1 MNESLNNLIDLFTKF
16 LYHPNKILGKS
27 MSVLLEMAMFPT
39 DQGESKSEYVSEV
52 IRVIR
57 DCGYPYQLTPMATII
72 ETQEISQALAI
83 VQMCYDKLEEL
94 ECNRVYST
102 IKFDIRKGHKNRLK
116 GKVASIESKIGE
128 VCK

>member
-1 MNESLNNLIDLFTKF
+1 
-16 LYHPNKILGKS
+16 
-27 MSVLLEMAMFPT
+27 MSVLLELAMFPT
-39 DQGESKSEYVSEV
+39 DHGESKSEYVSEV

-72 ETQEISQALAI
+72 ETQKISQALEI

-94 ECNRVYST
+94 DCNRVYST
-102 IKFDIRKGHKNRLK
+102 ITFDIRKGHDNRLK

>member
-1 MNESLNNLIDLFTKF
+1 
-16 LYHPNKILGKS
+16 

-39 DQGESKSEYVSEV
+39 DHGESKSEYVSQV
-52 IRVIR
+52 IKVIR
-57 DCGYPYQLTPMATII
+57 DCGYPYQLTPMATIV

-94 ECNRVYST
+94 QCNRVYST
-102 IKFDIRKGHKNRLK
+102 IKFDIRKGYKNRLK

-128 VCK
+128 VSK

>member
-1 MNESLNNLIDLFTKF
+1 
-16 LYHPNKILGKS
+16 

-39 DQGESKSEYVSEV
+39 DHGESKSEYVSEV

-57 DCGYPYQLTPMATII
+57 DCGYPYQLTPMATIV
-72 ETQEISQALAI
+72 ETQKISQALAI
-83 VQMCYDKLEEL
+83 VQMCYDKLDEL
-94 ECNRVYST
+94 DCNRVYST

-128 VCK
+128 VSK